1 MQYSTLWFE
10 LFSLVFDQNVTIDV
24 EEKRWRE
31 INRNS
36 RWVGSSKK
44 LGRPIY
50 LVGMEFKQVG
60 KRNYLMMSACL
71 SEQIMCCAEEY
82 STEVKMNEGFFDS
95 VFYLLCVSEITLYFE
110 C

>member
-1 MQYSTLWFE
+1 
-10 LFSLVFDQNVTIDV
+10 
-24 EEKRWRE
+24 
-31 INRNS
+31 
-36 RWVGSSKK
+36 
-44 LGRPIY
+44 
-50 LVGMEFKQVG
+50 
-60 KRNYLMMSACL
+60 MMSACL